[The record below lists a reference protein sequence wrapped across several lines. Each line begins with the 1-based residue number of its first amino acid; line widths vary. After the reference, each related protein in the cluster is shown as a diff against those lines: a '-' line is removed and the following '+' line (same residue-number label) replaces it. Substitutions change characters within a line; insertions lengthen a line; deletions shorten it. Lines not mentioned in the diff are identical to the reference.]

1 MGTGNYISLYYHL
14 VFSTKERKPSIHPD
28 VEERLY
34 AYLQACTKAGAYSV
48 INVNGMT
55 DHIHILLVAYS
66 GEFVV
71 SHFVREIKK
80 STNKFLN
87 TEVGA
92 HGSFAWQEGYF
103 VSTVSRRDVV
113 AVSSY
118 IDRQKEHHGKLG
130 FEKELTMIFGLD
142 AAQDESYS

>member
-1 MGTGNYISLYYHL
+1 MSTDNYISLYYHL
-14 VFSTKERKPSIHPD
+14 VFSTKERKPSILPD
-28 VEERLY
+28 IQERLY
-34 AYLQACTKAGAYSV
+34 AYIQACTKAGSYSV

-87 TEVGA
+87 TEVSTRE
-92 HGSFAWQEGYF
+92 SFAWQEGYF
-103 VSTVSRRDVV
+103 ASTVSRRDVV

-130 FEKELTMIFGLD
+130 FEKELIMIFELGV
-142 AAQDESYS
+142 AQDESHS

>member
-1 MGTGNYISLYYHL
+1 MSTDNYISLYYHL
-14 VFSTKERKPSIHPD
+14 VFSTKERKPSIRPD
-28 VEERLY
+28 IQERLY
-34 AYLQACTKAGAYSV
+34 AYIQACTKSGSYSV

-87 TEVGA
+87 TEVSTR
-92 HGSFAWQEGYF
+92 GSLL
-103 VSTVSRRDVV
+103 
-113 AVSSY
+113 
-118 IDRQKEHHGKLG
+118 GKRGTLRV
-130 FEKELTMIFGLD
+130 
-142 AAQDESYS
+142 Q